1 MPIFNRK
8 EKLMKKY
15 FALLLLL
22 PTALMVIS
30 GAAQAQRKNTT
41 AHDVKPACMCEGK
54 ADCGCAA
61 MKSAE
66 MPYKMN
72 KKDKKT
78 EKTYNKKDK
87 MSYDKKV
94 DKWAAERSEEIN
106 EQYGKIVKKINHSDL
121 SKQDAAKLQQI
132 ATDNKDIAQ
141 RHVIEISDR
150 IKDSHPECMAAG
162 DNHKLCKKID
172 KILVADD

>member
-1 MPIFNRK
+1 
-8 EKLMKKY
+8 
-15 FALLLLL
+15 
-22 PTALMVIS
+22 
-30 GAAQAQRKNTT
+30 
-41 AHDVKPACMCEGK
+41 
-54 ADCGCAA
+54 

-66 MPYKMN
+66 MPHKMN

-94 DKWAAERSEEIN
+94 DKWAAERNEEIN
-106 EQYGKIVKKINHSDL
+106 EQYGKIIKKINHADL
-121 SKQDAAKLQQI
+121 SKQDATKLQQI